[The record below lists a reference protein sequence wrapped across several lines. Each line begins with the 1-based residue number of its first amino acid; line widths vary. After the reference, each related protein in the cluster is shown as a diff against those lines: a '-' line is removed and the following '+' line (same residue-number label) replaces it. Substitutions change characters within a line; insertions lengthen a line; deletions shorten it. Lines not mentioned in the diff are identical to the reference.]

1 MANFFDPSVSIAA
14 MVSIEVSSR
23 GTNTYLGKGCVIDD
37 FVKIKHVGGVGDVVI
52 GENCY
57 INSGCVL
64 YSGNGIKFGDFVLLG
79 PNCNIVPTN
88 HNFGDKTKV
97 IRVQG
102 HMPSKGGVVI
112 EDDVWLGA
120 NVTVLDGALI
130 RKGCVIAANSVVIG
144 ETEEYAIY
152 GGIPAKKIKDR

>member
-57 INSGCVL
+57 INW
-64 YSGNGIKFGDFVLLG
+64 IKFGNFVLLG